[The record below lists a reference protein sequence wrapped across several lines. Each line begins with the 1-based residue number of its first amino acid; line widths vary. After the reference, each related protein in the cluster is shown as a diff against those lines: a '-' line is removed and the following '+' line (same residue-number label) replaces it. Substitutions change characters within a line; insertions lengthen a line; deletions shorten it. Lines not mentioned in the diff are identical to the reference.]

1 MLQNEPLAIALFTC
15 LLLSGAS
22 LFVVFRCL
30 ACYPGKRKARRPRRR
45 MLMKRTDAPR
55 LTLTV
60 KNTRSNACSPADA
73 HLKAALQHTIEEAF
87 SSN

>member
-30 ACYPGKRKARRPRRR
+30 ACYPGKRKVRKPRRR
-45 MLMKRTDAPR
+45 MLLKRMSAPR

-60 KNTRSNACSPADA
+60 KDTRSSKRSAADA